1 MEYQWLRNGEPIPG
15 AIWPTLKAEYVR
27 KGDFIAVTVRAK
39 QPGGNG
45 DKQTSDTVII
55 GNTQPVATFSGVEP
69 GTPTSAEKLKALGV
83 GYDHDSDNLTFVY
96 QWMVNGEPVVG
107 QEEQFL
113 ATSHFRRGDRVQ
125 IAVTPYDGEEFGM
138 TLRSAPIVVGNSPPE
153 IISDPPTHTE
163 DGTFRYA
170 VQTVDVDGDSVK
182 FSLEGERPA
191 GLEIDPA
198 TGLIQWKPVMPKSEV
213 AYVFRVVAEDPE
225 GAKSVQQITLN
236 YKPLSFSGC
245 CSGNPGMIIEVE
257 SNGRWLV
264 EHSDRKAIQDEC
276 NDCQWKRVGLHHNGT
291 GCGSSYHGYPGG
303 CNSSYRDSLAAQLLF
318 EKCSYGYLWQHAICQ
333 NRGCSP

>member
-1 MEYQWLRNGEPIPG
+1 MFLIIMTIIGCGQQPESVEKRSKSESRGFSIIQIRDLVILPENPRSVTPLQVSMQFRGGEPESVEYQWLRNGEPIPG

-236 YKPLSFSGC
+236 YKPG
-245 CSGNPGMIIEVE
+245 
-257 SNGRWLV
+257 
-264 EHSDRKAIQDEC
+264 A
-276 NDCQWKRVGLHHNGT
+276 
-291 GCGSSYHGYPGG
+291 
-303 CNSSYRDSLAAQLLF
+303 
-318 EKCSYGYLWQHAICQ
+318 
-333 NRGCSP
+333 